1 MDTTRMSSKGQVI
14 IPKDLRDELGWQEG
28 DELVVE
34 RQAEGVVLKRK
45 SPFKRTTL
53 EEVSGCLKPYYSG
66 PPKTVDE
73 MNAAVGEAIRER
85 WERKRR

>member
-14 IPKDLRDELGWQEG
+14 IPKDVRDELGWQEG
-28 DELVVE
+28 DELIVE

-53 EEVSGCLKPYYSG
+53 GYFWLQGARCL
-66 PPKTVDE
+66 
-73 MNAAVGEAIRER
+73 
-85 WERKRR
+85 RRRDGRGR

>member
-34 RQAEGVVLKRK
+34 RQAEGVILKRK
-45 SPFKRTTL
+45 RPFKRTTL
-53 EEVSGCLKPYYSG
+53 EEVVGIAGYKG
-66 PPKTVDE
+66 PAISVEQMKSAVDE
-73 MNAAVGEAIRER
+73 MFRTKGN
-85 WERKRR
+85 RRR

>member
-14 IPKDLRDELGWQEG
+14 IPKDVRDELGWQEG
-28 DELVVE
+28 DELIVE

-53 EEVSGCLKPYYSG
+53 GEVVGISGYKGPVVSVEEM
-66 PPKTVDE
+66 D
-73 MNAAVGEAIRER
+73 AAVDKMFRSKG
-85 WERKRR
+85 KRGR